1 MCEVVYNYNKA
12 NKRFLSIKSK
22 KYMVEY
28 KKNIS
33 GRGGF
38 TLIEVLLV
46 IALIAILA
54 GITIVAINPARQYGN
69 AANSERQSHVNTILN
84 AIHQYSVDNSGAIPA
99 TIPSATNCTTT
110 AAAYAICP
118 TGSSCTTGVDL
129 SVLTASET
137 YLISMPLNPGYSSA
151 TNTGYNV
158 IQSANG
164 RVTVCAPSTD
174 LNADISAKR

>member
-1 MCEVVYNYNKA
+1 MSINIIYMLLKRAKSFRGNK
-12 NKRFLSIKSK
+12 
-22 KYMVEY
+22 
-28 KKNIS
+28 
-33 GRGGF
+33 GF

-84 AIHQYSVDNSGAIPA
+84 AIHQYAVDNNGVIPT
-99 TIPSATNCTTT
+99 TIPSATVCTSTVNT
-110 AAAYAICP
+110 YAICP
-118 TGSSCTTGVDL
+118 TGSACSTGVNL

-137 YLISMPLNPGYSSA
+137 YLISIPLNPGYSTA

-158 IQSANG
+158 VQSVNG
-164 RVTVCAPSTD
+164 RITVCASQTD
-174 LNADISAKR
+174 LSASIEAKR